1 MHSASG
7 SLADRRF
14 LLPLCCAVLACSV
27 QILSGIRAAWRNCKL
42 DGGVRDVVDEYRC
55 HLERELLSVTVDVA
69 TLLEATLL
77 KSVMSPEPQI
87 FYRKMVGDLYRY
99 LAEIS
104 VPGAAVLP
112 YATAAPSPTAA
123 AAAAPVSASSVV
135 PLGFDK
141 KSLDAYQV
149 AMRLSSTHLE
159 STHPTRLGLCLNY
172 SVLLFEVLKDK
183 KAACELA
190 RQAFD
195 MAIAKLDDLD
205 ESSYKDTTLLMQLL
219 RDNITLW
226 TAQDQTQQAN
236 NEAAK

>member
-1 MHSASG
+1 M
-7 SLADRRF
+7 
-14 LLPLCCAVLACSV
+14 
-27 QILSGIRAAWRNCKL
+27 
-42 DGGVRDVVDEYRC
+42 RDVVDEYRC
-55 HLERELLSVTVDVA
+55 HLERELLQLTVDVA
-69 TLLEATLL
+69 TLLESTLL

-99 LAEIS
+99 LAEVS

-112 YATAAPSPTAA
+112 YATPVPSAATPAA
-123 AAAAPVSASSVV
+123 ASASTVV
-135 PLGFDK
+135 PLGFEK

-149 AMRLSSTHLE
+149 AMRLASTHLE
-159 STHPTRLGLCLNY
+159 PTHPTRLGLCLNY

-195 MAIAKLDDLD
+195 LAIAKLDDLD

-219 RDNITLW
+219 RDNLTLW
-226 TAQDQTQQAN
+226 TSQDQQQAGT
-236 NEAAK
+236 EAAK